1 MRSAHLVRPV
11 LWGAGRTHNSPGLAA
26 HPAPKSRRPRPPS
39 GGGIQPSEEAAMP
52 EEYTLRLEASGEV
65 TPAQP
70 DTDIV
75 EPEPEEAE
83 Q

>member
-1 MRSAHLVRPV
+1 
-11 LWGAGRTHNSPGLAA
+11 
-26 HPAPKSRRPRPPS
+26 
-39 GGGIQPSEEAAMP
+39 MP
-52 EEYTLRLEASGEV
+52 DEYVLRLEASGEV

-70 DTDIV
+70 AND

>member
-1 MRSAHLVRPV
+1 
-11 LWGAGRTHNSPGLAA
+11 
-26 HPAPKSRRPRPPS
+26 
-39 GGGIQPSEEAAMP
+39 MP
-52 EEYTLRLEASGEV
+52 NEYVLRLEASGEV

-70 DTDIV
+70 DTTEPDT

>member
-1 MRSAHLVRPV
+1 
-11 LWGAGRTHNSPGLAA
+11 
-26 HPAPKSRRPRPPS
+26 
-39 GGGIQPSEEAAMP
+39 MP
-52 EEYTLRLEASGEV
+52 DEYVLRLEASGEV

-70 DTDIV
+70 DATEP

>member
-1 MRSAHLVRPV
+1 
-11 LWGAGRTHNSPGLAA
+11 
-26 HPAPKSRRPRPPS
+26 
-39 GGGIQPSEEAAMP
+39 MP
-52 EEYTLRLEASGEV
+52 DEYVLRLEASGEV

-70 DTDIV
+70 DPDAI